1 MPPSP
6 AATEL
11 AATPPP
17 PQAKPRL
24 LMQPPLPMQI
34 CRLPNRPVTQLPLVS
49 QRAPRVKIDP
59 TVKTAV
65 NGPKRKRMRLTTR
78 PQPLWIQPCRMQVQ
92 VQRPPQ
98 K

>member
-17 PQAKPRL
+17 PQAKLRL
-24 LMQPPLPMQI
+24 VMQPPLPMQI
-34 CRLPNRPVTQLPLVS
+34 CRLPRRSVTQLPLVS
-49 QRAPRVKIDP
+49 QGALRVKIDQ
-59 TVKTAV
+59 TVRTAV
-65 NGPKRKRMRLTTR
+65 NGPKRKRMQLTTQ
-78 PQPLWIQPCRMQVQ
+78 PQPLPTQPCRMQVS
-92 VQRPPQ
+92 RPPQ